1 MQPESRPYWKP
12 RAREKAEAKEMEVKL
27 SLLFTSPAQRAF
39 SPDIF
44 FVLIRWE
51 HRCAVKWQC

>member
-12 RAREKAEAKEMEVKL
+12 RAHEKAEAKEMEVEL
-27 SLLFTSPAQRAF
+27 SLLFTPPAQRAF

-44 FVLIRWE
+44 LVLIHCE
-51 HRCAVKWQC
+51 HEVGAR